1 MPIGD
6 LALTEA
12 SSSASSEFIISIALA
27 AYVGVSLTIPFW
39 VPIVKR
45 HTGNCGVYWVRARAA
60 AVRGKGLP
68 KRHAERRDVV
78 RRLQRRLQDLVD
90 GRLVDP

>member
-45 HTGNCGVYWVRARAA
+45 LSGDCGVFWVCA
-60 AVRGKGLP
+60 
-68 KRHAERRDVV
+68 
-78 RRLQRRLQDLVD
+78 
-90 GRLVDP
+90 